1 VELQPN
7 RTPTPHK
14 WADMGSAAELAD
26 LYCPAGVAGS
36 AVLLR
41 PAEEVELTDLQRLAE
56 EAGRADSQRSA
67 EEAGL
72 AGSVV
77 VAESLVGQSW
87 TPQLP
92 CCILEGILD

>member
-1 VELQPN
+1 MGSTVELV
-7 RTPTPHK
+7 
-14 WADMGSAAELAD
+14 D
-26 LYCPAGVAGS
+26 LYCLVGVAGS
-36 AVLLR
+36 AVPLQ
-41 PAEEVELTDLQRLAE
+41 PAKEVELADLRRLAE
-56 EAGRADSQRSA
+56 EAGQAGSQRSA

-92 CCILEGILD
+92 YCILEGMLD